1 MPGPE
6 DNDASAPDSSVAAA
20 TPAPVFNLPPFTAT
34 DAAPWFHRVEAL
46 FRLRSIT
53 SSSRKADYVI
63 GALPPEV
70 FSQISIW
77 VTRQGTDVILYDDLK
92 LQIIKRCSPTPEERS
107 KRLMDLLRL
116 PLGDQRPSTA
126 FQEMRALS
134 TMLLPDGSTT
144 SLDLLRVLW
153 LLRLP
158 HEVRGHITGFASMS
172 EDDLLNQADSLLGAS
187 TLAATSSAA
196 AVTIK
201 EDTDDDPY
209 PMAAKQRRPPR
220 SFAFQK
226 SQVEGPRRSLCYFH
240 KWFGRDARQCRA
252 PCSWSK
258 NL

>member
-1 MPGPE
+1 MPE
-6 DNDASAPDSSVAAA
+6 NDDASVPDSSVASA
-20 TPAPVFNLPPFTAT
+20 APVFNLPPFTAT
-34 DAAPWFHRVEAL
+34 DAAAWFHRVEAL

-63 GALPPEV
+63 GGLPKEV

-77 VTRQGTDVILYDDLK
+77 LTRQGTDAILYDDLK

-134 TMLLPDGSTT
+134 TLLLPDGSTT

-158 HEVRGHITGFASMS
+158 QEVRGHITGFASMS

-196 AVTIK
+196 AVTIPARE
-201 EDTDDDPY
+201 EDTDDEPHA
-209 PMAAKQRRPPR
+209 MAAQQRRPPR

-226 SQVEGPRRSLCYFH
+226 SQAEGPRRSLCYFH
-240 KWFGRDARQCRA
+240 KRFGRDARQCRA

>member
-1 MPGPE
+1 MPGPG
-6 DNDASAPDSSVAAA
+6 DNDASTPDSSIAAA
-20 TPAPVFNLPPFTAT
+20 APVFNLPPFTAT

-63 GALPPEV
+63 GALPTEV

-77 VTRQGTDVILYDDLK
+77 LTRRGTDAILYDDLK

-134 TMLLPDGSTT
+134 TLLLPDGSTT

-172 EDDLLNQADSLLGAS
+172 EDDLLDQADSLLGAS
-187 TLAATSSAA
+187 KLAATSSAA
-196 AVTIK
+196 TVTVD
-201 EDTDDDPY
+201 EDTHDETY
-209 PMAAKQRRPPR
+209 AMAAQQRRHPR
-220 SFAFQK
+220 SFTFQK
-226 SQVEGPRRSLCYFH
+226 SQVEGRRRSLCYFH
-240 KWFGRDARQCRA
+240 NRFGRDARQCRA